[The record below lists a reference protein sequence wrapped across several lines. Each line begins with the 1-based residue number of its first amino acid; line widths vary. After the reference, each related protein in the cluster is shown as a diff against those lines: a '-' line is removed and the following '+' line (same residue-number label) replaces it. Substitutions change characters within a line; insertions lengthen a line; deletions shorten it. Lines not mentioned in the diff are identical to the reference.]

1 MNVKRLRAISVELY
15 KTINELNPNFM
26 RDFF

>member
-1 MNVKRLRAISVELY
+1 MNVERLRAISVELY
-15 KTINELNPNFM
+15 KTINELNSNFM